1 MMQFILKFNPE
12 NTGLRTL
19 FREWQITTLK
29 LLWEAPHNRF
39 STKEIW
45 THVKDQAENG
55 VSRATVYHFLDSM
68 ADKGIIRY
76 DMASG
81 RGGMRVLFYSE
92 FTEMEFRKIISEN
105 LVQSVRNN
113 LGDVSP

>member
-12 NTGLRTL
+12 NTGLKTL
-19 FREWQITTLK
+19 FREWQKTTLK